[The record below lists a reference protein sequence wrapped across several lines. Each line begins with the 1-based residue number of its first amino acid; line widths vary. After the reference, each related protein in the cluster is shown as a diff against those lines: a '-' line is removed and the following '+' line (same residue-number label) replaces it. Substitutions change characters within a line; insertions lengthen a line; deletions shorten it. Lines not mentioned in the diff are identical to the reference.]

1 MGNPLSVLLPHTGP
15 LWALLIGILA
25 LFGLGLW
32 QWARLH
38 ARLGREEAAARRV
51 SVLLR
56 PATDESTL
64 SVMLGR
70 DHATLAGTLMV
81 QMVRHSGLAFARPGD
96 VLEPLVDQVRQD
108 SVAHRALPNLL
119 LLFGLISTVVGLIG
133 TLGQLGPSIQNA
145 MSAAD
150 PGQVAQNLG
159 VTLREMSSAFAG
171 TFWGVATAFLLQVA
185 QIFTARRAQRL
196 IRALDGISL
205 KYAPQ
210 LYPAGSE
217 KQLESLQALMERSG
231 TYLKETQDAIQQ
243 TSQQFSQVLTEAGT
257 TITESLKTL
266 QRTSQDI
273 SVALKQAS
281 GDVKLSSERL
291 TTAVDA
297 LQQHK
302 NDYRNI
308 YTQFNEMFE
317 RSMTALGRHSDQQLG
332 EIRAVHTEFGRTGAD
347 IVAEIFKVS
356 EKLTQVTGDLAVSQN
371 VMTSAAGE
379 VYSSLRGGF
388 DTLQSRLDDTLKT
401 YTTEVNVVGTAMDAL
416 RPELKGSAEAVTAL
430 ERTLRGKDDAERT
443 RARDQDARDAALRE
457 QINALTQILTQV
469 QRPIEQGVT
478 AMAAPPAWE
487 ADLRATLDAHRAN
500 LEALRA
506 AVQEDLRSLGEALG
520 PVQDAQVAAREQ
532 RAEHAETLRQL
543 RDVLT
548 QQLDA
553 TARVGRHIE
562 QALPSDAVA
571 VQRDL
576 RDAVQRLNLA
586 LPLAREAGPA
596 A

>member
-1 MGNPLSVLLPHTGP
+1 MGNPLSVLLPHTGL
-15 LWALLIGILA
+15 LWTLLLGILA
-25 LFGLGLW
+25 LFGLGVV

-51 SVLLR
+51 SGLQR
-56 PATDESTL
+56 PASDSATL

-96 VLEPLVDQVRQD
+96 VLEPLIDQVRQD
-108 SVAHRALPNLL
+108 SVANRALPNLL

-133 TLGQLGPSIQNA
+133 TLGQLGPSIQSA
-145 MSAAD
+145 MSAGD

-171 TFWGVATAFLLQVA
+171 TFWGVTTAFLLQVA
-185 QIFTARRAQRL
+185 QWFTAGRAQRL
-196 IRALDGISL
+196 IRSLDDISL

-231 TYLKETQDAIQQ
+231 TFLQETQEAIQR
-243 TSQQFSQVLTEAGT
+243 TSQEFSQVLTEAGT
-257 TITESLKTL
+257 TINESLKTL

-291 TTAVDA
+291 TSAVDA

-302 NDYRNI
+302 SDYRNI

-388 DTLQSRLDDTLKT
+388 DSLQSRLDETLKA
-401 YTTEVNVVGTAMDAL
+401 YTTEVNVVGAAMDAL
-416 RPELKGSAEAVTAL
+416 RPDLKGSADAMTAL
-430 ERTLRGKDDAERT
+430 DRTLRGKDDAERT
-443 RARDQDARDAALRE
+443 RARDEDARDAALRE
-457 QINALTQILTQV
+457 QMTALTQTLAQV
-469 QRPIEQGVT
+469 QGPLEQGVT
-478 AMAAPPAWE
+478 ALTAPPAWE
-487 ADLRATLDAHRAN
+487 ADLRATLTAHQAT
-500 LEALRA
+500 LDALRA
-506 AVQEDLRSLGEALG
+506 AVQTELHGLSAALKPAQEAALTA
-520 PVQDAQVAAREQ
+520 QDQRVAT
-532 RAEHAETLRQL
+532 AETLREL

-548 QQLDA
+548 RQLDE

-562 QALPSDAVA
+562 QAWPSDAA
-571 VQRDL
+571 TVQRDL

>member
-1 MGNPLSVLLPHTGP
+1 MGNPLSLLLPHTGL
-15 LWALLIGILA
+15 LWTLLLGILA

-32 QWARLH
+32 QWWTLH

-51 SVLLR
+51 AALQR
-56 PATDESTL
+56 PASDESTL

-70 DHATLAGTLMV
+70 DHGTLAGTLMV

-108 SVAHRALPNLL
+108 SAANRALPNLL

-171 TFWGVATAFLLQVA
+171 TFWGVATAFLLQIA

-196 IRALDGISL
+196 AQTLDGISL
-205 KYAPQ
+205 KFAPQ
-210 LYPAGSE
+210 LYPASSE

-231 TYLKETQDAIQQ
+231 TFLKETQEAIQQ
-243 TSQQFSQVLTEAGT
+243 TSQEFSQVLTEAGT

-273 SVALKQAS
+273 STALKQAS

-317 RSMTALGRHSDQQLG
+317 RSMTALGRQSDQQLS

-388 DTLQSRLDDTLKT
+388 DTLQSRLDETLKG
-401 YTTEVNVVGTAMDAL
+401 YTTEVNVVGAAMDAL
-416 RPELKGSAEAVTAL
+416 RPELKGSADAIVSL

-443 RARDQDARDAALRE
+443 RARDQEAREAALRE
-457 QINALTQILTQV
+457 QISALTQILAQV

-478 AMAAPPAWE
+478 ALTAPPAWE

-506 AVQEDLRSLGEALG
+506 DVQGELSALSAALKPMEEAAVTAQAQRAASAAALG
-520 PVQDAQVAAREQ
+520 
-532 RAEHAETLRQL
+532 QL

-562 QALPSDAVA
+562 QALPSDAA
-571 VQRDL
+571 TVQRDL